1 MSNFEESFFNI
12 EKIKIQEPVFICGM
26 ARSGTTFLTHLL
38 DSSNNFSTF
47 KYKSLPF
54 YKIPIFW
61 NYINSIFYLS
71 KKKKQRLHGDNLKVS
86 VDSPDSF
93 EELIWKDNIENYE
106 NEGYWQNIDSQK
118 SEILSKNLKKF
129 IQKTIHIDKKQR
141 YLSKNNNN
149 IFRIKYLLNQFPD
162 AKIIVV
168 IRNPIDL
175 AFSSAKVH
183 FKFLKYHEK
192 IKDFSDELTELG
204 HYEFGYQRRI
214 FNLKNEFSSPSNLR
228 FKTTKLYLNKYTEL
242 LDHILKNYSS
252 EIHEKKIII
261 FNYDNLKRFDDLTK
275 LLQFL
280 NIKKDLNLINYFKNN
295 FLIKDQGKKI
305 NELKK
310 KINFDSFDEISKYS
324 II

>member
-1 MSNFEESFFNI
+1 
-12 EKIKIQEPVFICGM
+12 M

-86 VDSPDSF
+86 IESPDSF
-93 EELIWKDNIENYE
+93 EELIWKNNIENYE
-106 NEGYWQNIDSQK
+106 NAGYWQTIDVHKSQ
-118 SEILSKNLKKF
+118 ILSKNLKKF

-204 HYEFGYQRRI
+204 HYEFGNQRRM
-214 FNLKNEFSSPSNLR
+214 FNLNNELNTSNNIR
-228 FKTTKLYLNKYTEL
+228 FKTTKLYLNKFIEL
-242 LDHILKNYSS
+242 LDYILKNYSS
-252 EIHEKKIII
+252 EIHKKKIII
-261 FNYDNLKRFDDLTK
+261 FNYDNLKKFDDLAK

-280 NIKKDLNLINYFKNN
+280 NVKNDLDLENYFNNN
-295 FLIKDQGKKI
+295 FLIKGQKRKI

-310 KINFDSFDEISKYS
+310 KINFDLFNEISKHS